1 MTRERLSIRAK
12 ALSLLAARE
21 YSRVELQRKLAT
33 WQRRNAAA
41 NTEGQQ
47 DATADDNLSAANAL
61 SVLLDEFETRG
72 WLSDARLVEQ
82 AVNRLSR
89 RYGARRVVQV
99 LREKGVSRESVEAA
113 RPYLKSQALTSARDA
128 LQRRF
133 NGIANTPEERARRM
147 RFLQGRGFDYDVIR
161 KALDAPGDDDS

>member
-1 MTRERLSIRAK
+1 VTRERLSIRAK

-21 YSRVELQRKLAT
+21 YSRVELGRKLT
-33 WQRRNAAA
+33 VWQRRNAAKSGGLQSA
-41 NTEGQQ
+41 SVSGGLP
-47 DATADDNLSAANAL
+47 DADALNA
-61 SVLLDEFETRG
+61 LLDEFETRG
-72 WLSDARLVEQ
+72 WLSDARFVEQ

-113 RPYLKSQALTSARDA
+113 LPYLKSQALTSARDA

-133 NGIANTPEERARRM
+133 NGSADTPEERARRM